1 MKILMVGLDKNSLGE
16 DFITVGEKVPGQ
28 NLKLLNLFTGEKARE
43 VWKTLTEVQS
53 KEIDSD
59 RKMGEKT

>member
-16 DFITVGEKVPGQ
+16 DFITVGEKIPGK

-43 VWKTLTEVQS
+43 VWKILTEVQP
-53 KEIDSD
+53 KEVNRDN
-59 RKMGEKT
+59 KN